1 MRAGRSVLLSLGLA
15 LLALLPVAGGAAG
28 PAWEQWRTVPGVFD
42 LGGPLADG
50 SLLVAGSA
58 AFYTLTPA
66 GGITPFAAGA
76 GGYHD
81 DPGAEAY
88 FALSPGQHVSAAACD
103 FTRDDA
109 FVLRLHV
116 PFGVT
121 RVGKSG
127 DETGSFANVDLP
139 GLTGIA
145 FDTEG
150 QFDHRLL
157 VTGPAGGK
165 TVVAAVDC
173 TGAVQVITRAAP
185 AMEGGLAVA
194 PAGFGSFGG
203 ALIAPD
209 ENSGIIWAIAPDG
222 TATQVA
228 KSGLPSGGDIG
239 VESVGFVPK
248 GFARGG
254 EVYYADRKTAGNPHP
269 GTDSVLRVS
278 SADLVAA
285 GVQDGDL
292 LAVTEGGATMIDVRC
307 AATCVVSVIVGSPTT
322 AHGEGHLVFASTTA
336 ASPSPSARATAPA
349 TPAASGSGS
358 GGVPIAVVIVVA
370 VVAAAAGAGAVALAR
385 RR

>member
-1 MRAGRSVLLSLGLA
+1 MRLRWAPAAAA
-15 LLALLPVAGGAAG
+15 LLALTPISGGAAG
-28 PAWEQWRTVPGVFD
+28 PAWEQWKTVPGVFD

-66 GGITPFAAGA
+66 GDLVPFARGA
-76 GGYHD
+76 GGYRD

-88 FALSPGQHVSAAACD
+88 FAVSPGQHVAAARCD

-116 PFGVT
+116 PIGVT

-139 GLTGIA
+139 GLNGIA

-150 QFDHRLL
+150 LFDHRLL
-157 VTGPAGGK
+157 VTGPVNGK
-165 TVVAAVDC
+165 SEVVAIDC
-173 TGAVQVITRAAP
+173 TGAVTVVTRTAP
-185 AMEGGLAVA
+185 TFEGGMAVA
-194 PAGFGSFGG
+194 PLGFGSFGG
-203 ALIAPD
+203 SLIAPD
-209 ENSGIIWAIAPDG
+209 ELSGVIWAIAPDG

-228 KSGLPSGGDIG
+228 KSGLPVGGDIG

-254 EVYYADRKTAGNPHP
+254 ELYYADRKTPGNPHP
-269 GTDSVLRVS
+269 GSDSVLRMS
-278 SADLVAA
+278 SADLLAA

-292 LAVTEGGATMIDVRC
+292 LGITEGGASMIDVRC
-307 AATCVVSVIVGSPTT
+307 AATCAVSVIVGTPTT
-322 AHGEGHLVFASTTA
+322 AHGEGHLAFTVTKVV
-336 ASPSPSARATAPA
+336 SPSPSARPTVAA
-349 TPAASGSGS
+349 TPAASSSGS
-358 GGVPIAVVIVVA
+358 GGVPIAILIVVA
-370 VVAAAAGAGAVALAR
+370 VLAAAAGAGVAVALAR